1 MLRLISESVRP
12 VLTYFGF
19 LVYIIT
25 LTLGVFMGHL
35 SWSIYVAQV
44 GGLVS
49 IMIGFWFG
57 ERSALKNPKAE

>member
-1 MLRLISESVRP
+1 MLKTIAASVRP

-19 LVYIIT
+19 IMYIIT
-25 LTLGVFMGHL
+25 LTVGVFTGHL
-35 SWSIYVAQV
+35 SWAIYVAQV

-57 ERSALKNPKAE
+57 ERSALKKPDLD